1 MNSTQYMNLMTN
13 LKVSSNAG
21 FAFEETNVLP
31 NDPMLGQMALV
42 DGVLYIYVTLTGITT
57 WFPLTNGKSSYV
69 HTQSVA
75 AEQWTVNH
83 NLDSTNFIYMC
94 YDDAH
99 NLTIANVVA
108 SDLNSFTVQMGTSL
122 TGTVVVFVESEVYLP
137 TVGADNVATQ
147 TLTVDNG
154 TVVIDSNGVVVNGVN
169 IATYTA
175 DNSEAITVLNS
186 NSSVAGSIDAKIS
199 SVVGAAPEALNTLTE
214 LAAAI
219 NDDQNFAGTVTA
231 SLATKATIVNLSAET
246 TARDLL
252 ETNLQAQINNKLNF
266 NDYNSADVLAKLLT
280 TDGAGSGLDADTLDG
295 KQLSDIEADRQAAD
309 ADLQAKIEAEAGTA
323 RAAEVANESSV
334 AAEKLRA
341 ETAEAGLAADIANV
355 TPNLDH
361 GAVISC
367 IDAQA
372 TYNSSFR
379 ELFAM
384 VYLNR
389 MLLRPTE
396 WSASCANGVCTSITV
411 DSSISITD
419 GDELEII
426 SIQ

>member
-1 MNSTQYMNLMTN
+1 
-13 LKVSSNAG
+13 
-21 FAFEETNVLP
+21 
-31 NDPMLGQMALV
+31 MA
-42 DGVLYIYVTLTGITT
+42 
-57 WFPLTNGKSSYV
+57 
-69 HTQSVA
+69 A
-75 AEQWTVNH
+75 
-83 NLDSTNFIYMC
+83 
-94 YDDAH
+94 
-99 NLTIANVVA
+99 
-108 SDLNSFTVQMGTSL
+108 
-122 TGTVVVFVESEVYLP
+122 
-137 TVGADNVATQ
+137 
-147 TLTVDNG
+147 
-154 TVVIDSNGVVVNGVN
+154 
-169 IATYTA
+169 
-175 DNSEAITVLNS
+175 
-186 NSSVAGSIDAKIS
+186 
-199 SVVGAAPEALNTLTE
+199 
-214 LAAAI
+214 
-219 NDDQNFAGTVTA
+219 
-231 SLATKATIVNLSAET
+231 ATKATIVNLSAET